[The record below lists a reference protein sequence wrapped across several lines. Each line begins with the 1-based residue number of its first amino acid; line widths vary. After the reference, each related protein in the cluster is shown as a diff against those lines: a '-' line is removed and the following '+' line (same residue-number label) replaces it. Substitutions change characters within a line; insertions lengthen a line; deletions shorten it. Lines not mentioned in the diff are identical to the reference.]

1 MTRSYVIDPTT
12 GKLLTAKEWKDKAG
26 ADVLQADFVAI
37 VPSDGSLPFMFP
49 KNHLG
54 EKEWQKAME
63 AAESFQCALP
73 EFALGT
79 SWKLPTRK
87 QGIDIRDA
95 RSAGLDQLMKLIGGD
110 IMDDRYWTREP
121 WIARGTSQ
129 EECEKIE
136 ASWSSSRYL
145 ASYAWFFSGYRG
157 SAGSVSM
164 CNAYRALP
172 VLLLDP
178 VCVPDDADA

>member
-63 AAESFQCALP
+63 AAESFRCALP

-110 IMDDRYWTREP
+110 IMDDWYWTREP
-121 WIARGTSQ
+121 WIAPGTTQ
-129 EECEKIE
+129 EECERIE
-136 ASWSSSRYL
+136 ASWSSSRY
-145 ASYAWFFSGYRG
+145 YAYGAWYFYGYHG
-157 SAGSVSM
+157 CAYHLSM
-164 CNAYRALP
+164 FVAYRALP

-178 VCVPDDADA
+178 VCVPEGADA